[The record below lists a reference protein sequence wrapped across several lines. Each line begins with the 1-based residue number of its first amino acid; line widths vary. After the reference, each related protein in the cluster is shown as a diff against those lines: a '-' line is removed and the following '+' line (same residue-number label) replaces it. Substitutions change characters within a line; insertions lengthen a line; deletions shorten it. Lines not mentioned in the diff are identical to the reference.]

1 MQLVAA
7 AALLLSSAAA
17 PRPTDVLNCHPV
29 VLGADGKLVSWLQ
42 PQDTSMGRAATAAA
56 RFFAND
62 VPHMDTPIGSG
73 GRPAYFFWPEL
84 RTPEPCGAGNL
95 TAMAPGPSNPTGMYA
110 MLADALTLYHTYSGD
125 RSVLALIPPLF
136 DYVLANGTTPD
147 LPHWAWPGV
156 PYASSTSGD
165 LYFSGA
171 LDVDF
176 YHRIGSGDGPGALE
190 PDKLGEFGVQLLTAF
205 KLGLGGDRYRDA
217 AVHYADVLCKTFR
230 DPGSLDPRQSPWPFR
245 VHAQTNVAREEYS
258 AAVLGPIK
266 LMDELIRLGLGNI
279 AAYRQT
285 REKAW

>member
-29 VLGADGKLVSWLQ
+29 VLGADGNLVSWLQ

-110 MLADALTLYHTYSGD
+110 MLADALTLYHT
-125 RSVLALIPPLF
+125 
-136 DYVLANGTTPD
+136 
-147 LPHWAWPGV
+147 
-156 PYASSTSGD
+156 
-165 LYFSGA
+165 
-171 LDVDF
+171 
-176 YHRIGSGDGPGALE
+176 
-190 PDKLGEFGVQLLTAF
+190 
-205 KLGLGGDRYRDA
+205 
-217 AVHYADVLCKTFR
+217 
-230 DPGSLDPRQSPWPFR
+230 
-245 VHAQTNVAREEYS
+245 
-258 AAVLGPIK
+258 
-266 LMDELIRLGLGNI
+266 
-279 AAYRQT
+279 
-285 REKAW
+285 